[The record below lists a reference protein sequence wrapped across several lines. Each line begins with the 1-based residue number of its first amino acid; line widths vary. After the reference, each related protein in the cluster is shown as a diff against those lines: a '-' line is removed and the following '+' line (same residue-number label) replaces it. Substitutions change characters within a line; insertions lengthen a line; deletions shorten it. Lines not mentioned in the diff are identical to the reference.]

1 MKESTGREDITIR
14 AKREKRQME
23 EEVNEPAVGKR
34 SNPTAELID
43 LFFGSFP
50 SFPVFV
56 DSKEYVHGKD
66 QGSGL
71 RPTLSLSSINTYL
84 KGWEGR

>member
-50 SFPVFV
+50 SFFLL
-56 DSKEYVHGKD
+56 H
-66 QGSGL
+66 
-71 RPTLSLSSINTYL
+71 SLLLQTSSVSIL
-84 KGWEGR
+84 LH

>member
-50 SFPVFV
+50 SFSFPSPLV
-56 DSKEYVHGKD
+56 
-66 QGSGL
+66 
-71 RPTLSLSSINTYL
+71 LSSFKN
-84 KGWEGR
+84 